1 LLPHSKAEK
10 DGPYAPATAFHLID
24 WRTCAGHGARA
35 PWSGISCPFLSADVR
50 GSCGG
55 DLASL
60 QAIKQSVFEA
70 RNLSHDKALA
80 RRSRA
85 RWSSA
90 CRCRCPRTAA
100 KGRRRSGRSGARV
113 QGAV

>member
-1 LLPHSKAEK
+1 MLPHSKAEK

-80 RRSRA
+80 REMELGVPVSMSEDGREGTKAFREKRSPCSRGGEG
-85 RWSSA
+85 
-90 CRCRCPRTAA
+90 PF
-100 KGRRRSGRSGARV
+100 
-113 QGAV
+113 